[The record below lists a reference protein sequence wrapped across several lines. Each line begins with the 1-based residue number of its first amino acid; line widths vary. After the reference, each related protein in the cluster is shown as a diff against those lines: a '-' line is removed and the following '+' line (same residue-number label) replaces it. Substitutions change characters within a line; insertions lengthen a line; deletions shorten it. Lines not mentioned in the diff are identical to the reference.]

1 MKISVITV
9 AFNAVDTIADAIRS
23 VQAQSHDNIEHIIID
38 GNSNDGTQSVIK
50 EVAISKTLFISE
62 PDRGLYD
69 AMNKGIY
76 YATGDIVG
84 ILNADDYFAS
94 ESALAQVAV
103 EFSHHREVEAVL
115 GDIAFVD
122 EQQAITRRYD
132 SGRFK
137 PDRTRWGLMPAHPGM
152 YMKRSAYKQI
162 GPYRIDMKIA
172 ADFDFVVRAFTCERL
187 PFVHLP
193 EVLVHMRP
201 GGASTE
207 SWKSRLTINREVVQA
222 CRDNGVY
229 TNLAMVMSKYP
240 LKILELIR

>member
-1 MKISVITV
+1 MKISIITV
-9 AFNAVDTIADAIRS
+9 SFNAADTISDTIRS
-23 VQAQSHDNIEHIIID
+23 VQAQSYNNIEHIIID
-38 GNSNDGTQSVIK
+38 GNSTDGTQDTVK
-50 EVAISKTLFISE
+50 RMADLKTVFISE
-62 PDRGLYD
+62 PDCGLYD
-69 AMNKGIY
+69 AMNKGIDR
-76 YATGDIVG
+76 ATGEVVG

-94 ESALAQVAV
+94 AGALACVATQ
-103 EFSHHREVEAVL
+103 FSHHGEVEAVL
-115 GDIAFVD
+115 GDIAFID
-122 EQQAITRRYD
+122 GQQVITRRYD

-152 YMKRSAYKQI
+152 YMKRSAYNQI

-172 ADFDFVVRAFTCERL
+172 ADFDFVVRAFTCARL

-222 CRDNGVY
+222 CRDNGIY

-240 LKILELIR
+240 LKMMELIR